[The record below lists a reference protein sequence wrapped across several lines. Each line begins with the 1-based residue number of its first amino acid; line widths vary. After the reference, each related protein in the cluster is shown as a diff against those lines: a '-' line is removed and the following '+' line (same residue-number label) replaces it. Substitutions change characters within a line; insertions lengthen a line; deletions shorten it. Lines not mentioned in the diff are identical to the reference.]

1 MAKRQNQCQGL
12 GIIGHFTTGKYISM
26 TEQGLM
32 RLNAETSLELSDH
45 DCTSEPCQC
54 ISEMNELVKR
64 IIASR
69 PPGQTTAIY
78 VLQNVQGELGYIPQ
92 SSITAISKQLRIP
105 EIEILGVATFYE
117 QFRFTKP
124 GKYTIKV
131 CEGTACHVKGGAKL
145 AGTIEETLKIKAGET
160 TEDGRF
166 SLERVACL
174 GCCALAP
181 VLVVDET
188 AYGYCA
194 PGKINDILDD
204 YKEDE

>member
-1 MAKRQNQCQGL
+1 
-12 GIIGHFTTGKYISM
+12 
-26 TEQGLM
+26 M

-45 DCTSEPCQC
+45 VCTSEPCQC

-131 CEGTACHVKGGAKL
+131 CEGTACHVRKGAIL
-145 AGTIEETLKIKAGET
+145 IQTLERELGTKAGET
-160 TEDGRF
+160 SEDGLF

-181 VLVVDET
+181 VLVIDEQV
-188 AYGYCA
+188 YGEMSTPKLA
-194 PGKINDILDD
+194 ETLDEFRNDGGG
-204 YKEDE
+204 E